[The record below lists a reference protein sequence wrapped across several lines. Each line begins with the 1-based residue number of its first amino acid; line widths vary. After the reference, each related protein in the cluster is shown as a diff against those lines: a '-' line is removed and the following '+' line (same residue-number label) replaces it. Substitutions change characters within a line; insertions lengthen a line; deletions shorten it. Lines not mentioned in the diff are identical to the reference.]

1 MNRFFYFQLC
11 LDNYVRECELS
22 PFNELCLLSNVLRNK
37 DIGTIT
43 LYTNRPFKFKTFTK
57 LSEYIEIN
65 PVNSEIL
72 SKALDDLKEAKKKY
86 KPAHLS
92 DILRFTYLYE
102 YGGVYLD
109 TDILVLKSFQ
119 PLLGMPHDLILAS
132 ESKQKINNGLII
144 ANKPGVELFKN
155 VLQNYEDDYRP
166 DQWIYNSMIYL
177 NAMVKWN
184 SGANSIRVLEPEAGF
199 HYPRHDQLA
208 ELFKSV
214 DFGKST
220 FTENYSHHICGSIAP
235 KGQTVRAYIT
245 DRILSPP
252 LCDKRIYLDNLIDSL
267 LIEYEAL

>member
-1 MNRFFYFQLC
+1 MNNFFYFQLC

-22 PFNELCLLSNVLRNK
+22 PFSELCLLSNVLRNK

-43 LYTNRPFKFKTFTK
+43 LYTNRPFEFKTFKK
-57 LSEYIEIN
+57 LADYIE
-65 PVNSEIL
+65 VKAVDSDIL
-72 SKALDDLKEAKKKY
+72 AKAMDNLKEAKKKY

-92 DILRFTYLYE
+92 DILRFTYLYL

-109 TDILVLKSFQ
+109 TDIIVLKSFQ
-119 PLLGMPHDLILAS
+119 PLLEMPHDLILAS

-144 ANKPGVELFKN
+144 ANKVGVELFKD

-184 SGANSIRVLEPEAGF
+184 PGANSIRVLEPEAGF

-208 ELFKSV
+208 ELLKSV
-214 DFGKST
+214 EFGKNA

-245 DRILSPP
+245 DRILNPEM
-252 LCDKRIYLDNLIDSL
+252 CDRQVYLDNLIANL
-267 LIEYEAL
+267 LDEYETL